1 MLQTLTN
8 AQPFN
13 AAQVY
18 DRGLTLHKQGRFNEA
33 EQLYAQVLAARP
45 DHVDA
50 LHMMGVIKH
59 AKGQLPE
66 ALRYIAAAMAL
77 RKPTPS
83 MFYNQGLVQN
93 ALARPEEAL
102 ASFDQAVKL
111 KSKFAEA
118 HKDRGVVLCGL
129 NRHEEALAA
138 FNKAVA
144 TKPDFAEAFFNRAI
158 SLQALGRG
166 EEALK
171 SLDRAI
177 ALAPNY
183 VKAHNNRGYQL
194 VLLGRH
200 EEALA
205 AYERALALDPDFA
218 TAIHNRSQVLY
229 EMSRP
234 GQALMHLDTAV
245 ARRPNDAELQNSRAM
260 ALHILGRFD
269 EALAA
274 TERALALNPN
284 YAKAHNDRGVLLLTL
299 NHYPQALESFDRA
312 LALNPVYP
320 EARHNRGSV
329 LYLMN
334 RFDEAL
340 AHCDAA
346 IRQWPDD
353 AESYYI
359 RGRVLLELN
368 RNDEALADFGRALAF
383 KPNHADARF
392 ADCFAEL
399 PIVYRDTAEIDSR
412 RAAYGQKLAA
422 LRDDVAAGKLPAV
435 DKAISTRQ
443 PFYLAYQGRDDRDL
457 QNIYG
462 DMISRVVERQHAP
475 TLMPS
480 APQASEKIRVGFVSS
495 FFVNH
500 SNWKMP
506 IKGWLSQLDRNR
518 FELFGYHLALE
529 RDAETDAAAAMCDRF
544 VQLPL
549 DIAGWRREIL
559 ADAPHVLI
567 YPGILMDTI
576 STQLA
581 AQRLAPVQCNS
592 WGHPETS
599 GLPTLDYYLSSDLME
614 PAAAA
619 ASYSEKLV
627 RLPNLSVY
635 YEPVATNPVIMS
647 RAALGIRDDAFAF
660 WSGQSLFKYLPE
672 HDDVS
677 ARIAVQAPRS
687 QFVFIRHRGS
697 AHVTD
702 VFQARLDR
710 AFAAHGL
717 AWRDY
722 CVFLDKL
729 GQSEFVAAQGLCDVF
744 LDSVGW
750 SGCNSTLESLANDLP
765 IVTMPGDLMRGRHS
779 AAILQMM
786 GVTDT
791 IAPTVDDYV
800 ALAARLAN
808 APDERAAASR
818 RIAENKHKVYRD
830 RTCVTALEEFLARA
844 VRGEAKP

>member
-1 MLQTLTN
+1 MFQTLAN
-8 AQPFN
+8 ARPFN

-18 DRGLTLHKQGRFNEA
+18 DQALTLHKQGRFNEA
-33 EQLYAQVLAARP
+33 EALYAQVIAARP
-45 DHVDA
+45 DHIEA
-50 LHMMGVIKH
+50 LHMMGVVKH

-77 RKPTPS
+77 RKPTPI

-93 ALARPEEAL
+93 ALSRSEEAL
-102 ASFDQAVKL
+102 ESFEQAIKL

-118 HKDRGVVLCGL
+118 HKDRGVVLAGL
-129 NRHEEALAA
+129 GRHEEALAA
-138 FNKAVA
+138 FNKAIA
-144 TKPDFAEAFFNRAI
+144 IKSDYAEAHFNRAI
-158 SLQALGRG
+158 PLQMLGRG

-177 ALAPNY
+177 AINPNY
-183 VKAHNNRGYQL
+183 AKAHNNRGYQL
-194 VLLGRH
+194 ALFGRH
-200 EEALA
+200 EEALI
-205 AYERALALDPDFA
+205 AYDRALALDPDFIA
-218 TAIHNRSQVLY
+218 AIHNRSQALY
-229 EMSRP
+229 RLGRA
-234 GQALMHLDTAV
+234 GQALGHLEKSLL
-245 ARRPNDAELQNSRAM
+245 RRPNDADLHNSRAM
-260 ALHILGRFD
+260 ALYMLGRFA

-274 TERALALNPN
+274 TEHAVALNPN
-284 YAKAHNDRGVLLLTL
+284 FAKAHNDRGVLLVTL
-299 NHYPQALESFDRA
+299 NRYPDALESYGRA
-312 LALNPVYP
+312 LALNPNYA
-320 EARHNRGSV
+320 EARNNIGSV

-340 AHCDAA
+340 AHCAA
-346 IRQWPDD
+346 SIAQAPNN
-353 AESYYI
+353 AEAYYI

-368 RNDEALADFGRALAF
+368 RNEEALADFDRALAL
-383 KPNHADARF
+383 KPDHADARF

-399 PIVYRDTAEIDSR
+399 PIVYRDAGEIDLR
-412 RAAYGQKLAA
+412 RAAYERKLLA
-422 LRDDVAAGKLPAV
+422 LRQDVEAGRLPAV

-457 QNIYG
+457 QAVYG
-462 DMISRVVERQHAP
+462 GMISHVVAP
-475 TLMPS
+475 QFAPAIMPS
-480 APQASEKIRVGFVSS
+480 PAAADERVRVGIVSA

-506 IKGWLSQLDRNR
+506 IKGWLSQLDRSR
-518 FELFGYHLALE
+518 FQLFGYHLALD
-529 RDAETDAAAAMCDRF
+529 RDTETDAAAAMCDRF

-559 ADAPHVLI
+559 SDAPHVLI

-614 PAAAA
+614 PAQAAT
-619 ASYSEKLV
+619 SYSEKLV

-635 YEPVATNPVIMS
+635 YEPVATTPVAMT
-647 RAALGIRDDAFAF
+647 RQALGIRDDAFAF

-672 HDDVS
+672 YDDVF
-677 ARIAVQAPRS
+677 ARIAVAAPRS
-687 QFVFIRHRGS
+687 QFVFIRHRNSPG
-697 AHVTD
+697 VTEI
-702 VFQARLDR
+702 FQARLDR

-717 AWRDY
+717 SSADH
-722 CVFLDKL
+722 CVFVDKL
-729 GQSEFVAAQGLCDVF
+729 SQSEFVAAQGLCDVF

-765 IVTMPGDLMRGRHS
+765 VVTMPGGLMRGRHS

-786 GVTDT
+786 GVTET
-791 IAPTVDDYV
+791 IAPTLDDYV
-800 ALAARLAN
+800 AIAARLAN
-808 APDERAAASR
+808 APGELAALSR
-818 RIAENKHKVYRD
+818 RMADNKHKVYRD
-830 RTCVTALEEFLARA
+830 RDCVVALEEFLER
-844 VRGEAKP
+844 VGRSQT